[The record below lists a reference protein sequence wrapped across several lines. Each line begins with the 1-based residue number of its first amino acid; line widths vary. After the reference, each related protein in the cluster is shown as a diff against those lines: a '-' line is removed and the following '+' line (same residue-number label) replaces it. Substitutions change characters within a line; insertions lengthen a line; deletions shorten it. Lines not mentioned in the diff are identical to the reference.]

1 MAFLLSSKNYME
13 LLLRKD
19 KKEGSDEIG
28 ASLHY
33 FLAAA
38 RARTMGTIFF
48 ILLLCDRTE
57 EMIISDSVRYEAQIV
72 KLRFQMQ
79 NLMVYTCQNQSSSN
93 LIHWNLQPMLHQALQ
108 CIQKQRSSS

>member
-13 LLLRKD
+13 LLLQKD

-38 RARTMGTIFF
+38 QARTMGTIFF

-57 EMIISDSVRYEAQIV
+57 EMIISDSKI
-72 KLRFQMQ
+72 
-79 NLMVYTCQNQSSSN
+79 
-93 LIHWNLQPMLHQALQ
+93 
-108 CIQKQRSSS
+108 

>member
-13 LLLRKD
+13 LLLQKD

-57 EMIISDSVRYEAQIV
+57 EMVISDCNSVRYEAQIV

-79 NLMVYTCQNQSSSN
+79 
-93 LIHWNLQPMLHQALQ
+93 I
-108 CIQKQRSSS
+108 

>member
-1 MAFLLSSKNYME
+1 MGWVGGGGGAGKESPYVKYQNHFENIKHSSMAFLLSSKNYME
-13 LLLRKD
+13 LLLQKD

-57 EMIISDSVRYEAQIV
+57 EMIISDSKI
-72 KLRFQMQ
+72 
-79 NLMVYTCQNQSSSN
+79 
-93 LIHWNLQPMLHQALQ
+93 
-108 CIQKQRSSS
+108 